1 MATML
6 LTTVN
11 FRTGAPPTSASLQP
25 TLTCL
30 PDDSQKRQPEY
41 INYGQMVRHSP
52 HHWLA
57 KVALHSRT
65 TEYYDDVLGAKMR
78 SLVYATLSFP

>member
-1 MATML
+1 ML

-11 FRTGAPPTSASLQP
+11 FHTGAPPTTASLQP
-25 TLTCL
+25 TLACL

-41 INYGQMVRHSP
+41 INYGQMVRRSIYHRS
-52 HHWLA
+52 A
-57 KVALHSRT
+57 KVAMHSRT

-78 SLVYATLSFP
+78 SLVYAALSFP